1 MRDSSSVPVILS
13 FRSQIRIAN
22 RSSSLRPESS
32 GAWDSVCFGGAG
44 FSLGSAASMEC
55 ILTEAWLSGHW
66 PGHGPLVEYWGDGI
80 LGLSGDERL
89 NPVGFWILRYGATVP
104 GRAAGLYLPARLRCC
119 RNCNRGST
127 PFCDTLPAVHYS
139 RPRARCRRDRR
150 NRCSLPRR
158 ERLSGET
165 SRRVLWTFD
174 RLLATRQTC
183 RLRMTHAPYRSAR
196 D

>member
-80 LGLSGDERL
+80 LGLSGREAQSCR
-89 NPVGFWILRYGATVP
+89 ILDSP
-104 GRAAGLYLPARLRCC
+104 L
-119 RNCNRGST
+119 
-127 PFCDTLPAVHYS
+127 
-139 RPRARCRRDRR
+139 RRDGARALRDFTFQLVFDAAVIVIGVRHRFAILFRR
-150 NRCSLPRR
+150 YITVDLEHVAVGIVEIDALCHAVKDCLAKLHVVFFG
-158 ERLSGET
+158 LSIDFLQLGKRADFE
-165 SRRVLWTFD
+165 
-174 RLLATRQTC
+174 
-183 RLRMTHAPYRSAR
+183 
-196 D
+196 